1 MNPSTVHY
9 THIDLHHHC
18 IILFII
24 FISFCRFE
32 GRFHFSGSKL
42 LIWHISLN
50 LRFWELRKL
59 WVLFVICIA
68 LFCTILNLSAWNK
81 FWCTLYHAASSSR
94 ATFSWFKKKI
104 WQCFGCWSCQQG
116 AYSSR
121 YVVNFRGLPDI
132 CNSYYLLICTH
143 PITKWAFIMWQDIK
157 LKAYRKHALCSPCTF
172 ICCICMRICSTNWA
186 IHHYCATCSYQHGGE
201 GRLCEN
207 FGNAMQN
214 VASDDVR

>member
-18 IILFII
+18 LILFVI

-81 FWCTLYHAASSSR
+81 FWCTLYRAASSSR

-116 AYSSR
+116 AYSSL
-121 YVVNFRGLPDI
+121 YVVTLGA
-132 CNSYYLLICTH
+132 YLIFVNLTTCWYAPTQLLSEH
-143 PITKWAFIMWQDIK
+143 
-157 LKAYRKHALCSPCTF
+157 LLCGKIS
-172 ICCICMRICSTNWA
+172 N
-186 IHHYCATCSYQHGGE
+186 
-201 GRLCEN
+201 
-207 FGNAMQN
+207 
-214 VASDDVR
+214 